1 MSQKK
6 IELKFQMNKINT
18 KLENLFNDNHFL
30 LIKLLLLLFKN
41 NGHKFLFFISMMV
54 IKKNHIDQH
63 T

>member
-18 KLENLFNDNHFL
+18 KLENLFNDNQFL